1 MIRVGDKQMP
11 PPFIFPASRKA
22 EFLHLPS
29 QCGGQ
34 LVGSPAHTPR
44 ARAPW
49 SRDAGARLLAL
60 AAEPLPFPQGHA
72 ADSTRRKLGP
82 QRTLVNKWLAAL

>member
-1 MIRVGDKQMP
+1 MVRVGDEQML
-11 PPFIFPASRKA
+11 PPFIFLASWKA
-22 EFLHLPS
+22 EFLHSPS

-34 LVGSPAHTPR
+34 LVGSPAHTPG

-72 ADSTRRKLGP
+72 ANSTRRKPGP
-82 QRTLVNKWLAAL
+82 QRTLVGKWLASL